1 MGSILFLLIVIILV
15 LWILASCIRIVPQ
28 AYAIVLERLGAYQAT
43 WGTGCTLQT
52 SICRACGKKS
62 QSERAG
68 CRFPT
73 TASYHK
79 R

>member
-43 WGTGCTLQT
+43 WGTGLHFK
-52 SICRACGKKS
+52 IPIFDR
-62 QSERAG
+62 ERAG
-68 CRFPT
+68 CRFST
-73 TASYHK
+73 TAGYYK

>member
-1 MGSILFLLIVIILV
+1 MAGIIIFIVLIVLV

-28 AYAIVLERLGAYQAT
+28 AYAIVVERL
-43 WGTGCTLQT
+43 
-52 SICRACGKKS
+52 GKKS

-68 CRFPT
+68 CGFST
-73 TASYHK
+73 TAGYYK